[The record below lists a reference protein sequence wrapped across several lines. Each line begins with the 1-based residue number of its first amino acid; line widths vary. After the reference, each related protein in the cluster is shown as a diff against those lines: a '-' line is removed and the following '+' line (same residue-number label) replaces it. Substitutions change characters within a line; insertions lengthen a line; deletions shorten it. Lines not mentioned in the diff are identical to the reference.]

1 VTKATTFHNEYGLI
15 ETTDESI
22 AAKMDTQ
29 RLFLRKGVKS
39 EICCTFVH
47 FKQTK

>member
-15 ETTDESI
+15 EATDESI

-29 RLFLRKGVKS
+29 RLFLRKGV
-39 EICCTFVH
+39 EIGNLLYFRAL
-47 FKQTK
+47 